1 MRLATVLKLVF
12 AAFVFG
18 LGGLIWST
26 RLDYSPETRLNQV
39 EMDSSLKFAP
49 IDTMS
54 HLVDCKQLQQN
65 DGWVLLVV
73 TTKLEADGTFRGYFE
88 TAPESR
94 GIFAEYDAED
104 HQVFRIGIAGKG
116 GVFLAPIRT
125 TRRNETIFVAIGIQ
139 KNQIRIVS
147 NGSDRVISF
156 PTEFQPDPN
165 CQNIKVG
172 TANGE
177 GCGDCGVA
185 VRYSA
190 GFGDVILQQAL
201 NELSNSSSFNVRRLL
216 GTTLTILS
224 LLIAWLP
231 VERLTLRRAGQ
242 GERSK

>member
-1 MRLATVLKLVF
+1 MTRLASILKLVF

-18 LGGLIWST
+18 WGGLIWST

-39 EMDSSLKFAP
+39 ERESSLKFAP
-49 IDTMS
+49 LDTMS
-54 HLVDCKQLQQN
+54 HLVDCKRLQQN
-65 DGWVLLVV
+65 GGWVLLVV

-94 GIFAEYDAED
+94 GIFAEYDGED
-104 HQVFRIGIAGKG
+104 NRMFRIGIAGKEG
-116 GVFLAPIRT
+116 FFLAPIRT
-125 TRRNETIFVAIGIQ
+125 TRQNETIFVAIGIQ

-172 TANGE
+172 IAGE
-177 GCGDCGVA
+177 QGCGDCGVA

-190 GFGDVILQQAL
+190 GFGDVILRQAL
-201 NELSNSSSFNVRRLL
+201 NELSNSSTFNVRRLL
-216 GTTLTILS
+216 GTTLTLLS

-231 VERLTLRRAGQ
+231 IERFALRKGGQ
-242 GERSK
+242 SKR